1 MSRVRRSDAQ
11 LALPLAPAGEAGA
24 PEEAARVDAP
34 AVSPADPVFVRRRG
48 TRRYV
53 LRVLDDGSL
62 RVTIP
67 WWGTQREARR
77 FVETQRPWIAA
88 KQAAAAARRPAPWR
102 PGRLVAIDGVERPIV
117 LDDGGAARIDDAVV
131 SRRPGDGGALRSDVH
146 AWLRRRARRL
156 LPAELLTLAAR
167 HDLTVAA
174 VSIRNQ
180 RSRWGSCS
188 RRGAISLNWRLVQV
202 PPWVREYVLIHE
214 LMHRRQMN
222 HSSRFW
228 TLVADACPR
237 YLEARTW
244 LRTGGASLFD

>member
-1 MSRVRRSDAQ
+1 MSRARRTDRQ
-11 LALPLAPAGEAGA
+11 LPLPLAPAGERGA
-24 PEEAARVDAP
+24 AEPSAYLEAP
-34 AVSPADPVFVRRRG
+34 AAPPADPVFVRRRG

-77 FVETQRPWIAA
+77 FVETQRAWIAA
-88 KQAAAAARRPAPWR
+88 KQAAAAARRPPPWR
-102 PGRLVAIDGVERPIV
+102 PGRLVAIDGVARPIV
-117 LDDGGAARIDDAVV
+117 LDDGGAARIDDALV
-131 SRRPGDGGALRSDVH
+131 SRRPGDGGALRTDVH

-156 LPAELLTLAAR
+156 LPGELLALAGR
-167 HDLTVAA
+167 HGLTVSA

-214 LMHRRQMN
+214 LMHRRQLN
-222 HSSRFW
+222 HSPRFW
-228 TLVADACPR
+228 RLVAEACPR
-237 YLEARTW
+237 YLEARKW
-244 LRTGGASLFD
+244 LRVEGPALFD